1 MQRAVPSL
9 SMALSPSLAALALAC
24 ASPAWAL
31 YKVVGPDGK
40 VTYTDRAPS
49 DRPAQTLKANGTV
62 VSTEGLP
69 YELQRIVS
77 RYPVTLF
84 ASTNCTACDTGRQ
97 MLKARGI
104 PFIEKS
110 VTTPEDIKA
119 FTQQENTD
127 QLPVVRIGQKQLL
140 GFSQTDWTS
149 YLDAAGYP
157 PKSALPLNYRWP
169 AAAPMAPAPVS
180 KQAPQDDAPSTPAG
194 NDDGNK
200 PAGAAPSGFRF

>member
-1 MQRAVPSL
+1 MQRAVPSFL
-9 SMALSPSLAALALAC
+9 ATALALALAC
-24 ASPAWAL
+24 ISPAWAL

-69 YELQRIVS
+69 YELQRVVG

-84 ASTNCTACDTGRQ
+84 ASANCSACDTGRQ
-97 MLKARGI
+97 LLKARGI
-104 PFIEKS
+104 PFVEKS

-119 FTQQENTD
+119 FTKQENTD

-140 GFSQTDWTS
+140 GFNQSDWTS

-169 AAAPMAPAPVS
+169 AAAPVAPAPAS
-180 KQAPQDDAPSTPAG
+180 KQAPQDDSPSAPAG
-194 NDDGNK
+194 NESGNA
-200 PAGAAPSGFRF
+200 PAGSAPSGFRF